1 MQAKAYKGMGMEG
14 TIARWY
20 AKTTRK
26 DLGEFKAL
34 ARRMAGGLPPDAQV
48 LEVAP
53 GPGYFA
59 IELAKLG
66 KHHVTGLDISKTF
79 VEIARKNAQKEGVQ
93 VDFRQ
98 GNASQIPFGDKTFDL
113 IVCRAAFKNFS
124 EPVEALKEMKRVL
137 KPGGKA
143 VIIDLGKDTP
153 KETIDSYIDRLDV
166 NPFNKLFMKWTFR
179 AMLLK
184 RAYTKEDFERFIRE
198 SGFEASHI
206 DSQPLGYEI
215 TLCRQA

>member
-1 MQAKAYKGMGMEG
+1 MHTKAYKGIGMEG
-14 TIARWY
+14 TVARWY

-34 ARRMAGGLPPDAQV
+34 ARRMAEGLPPGAEV

-79 VEIARKNAQKEGVQ
+79 VEIAQRNAQKEGVTVQ
-93 VDFRQ
+93 FQQ
-98 GNASQIPFGDKTFDL
+98 GNASQMPFGDKTFDL

-124 EPVEALKEMKRVL
+124 EPVQALREMHRVL
-137 KPGGKA
+137 RPGGKA
-143 VIIDLGKDTP
+143 VIIDLGRDTP
-153 KETIDSYIDRLDV
+153 KERIDSYVDGLRV
-166 NPFNKLFMKWTFR
+166 NFFSALFMKWTFSS
-179 AMLLK
+179 MLLK
-184 RAYTKEDFERFIRE
+184 RAYTRADFERLISE
-198 SGFEASHI
+198 SGFERSSI
-206 DSQPLGYEI
+206 DEQPLGYEI
-215 TLCRQA
+215 GLYREL